1 MDNSQ
6 DAEALNLDDQSKGKN
21 ALADDAL
28 DRCMRIVAN
37 VNRFKQPRLDRI
49 QLYRDLYAG
58 KVKKKFRQPFNV
70 VLPVFSG
77 LIDTLQ
83 AQFND
88 DLALE
93 FEEQEPADYLVVRK
107 LNALWNMEA
116 GSVAPNAL
124 FPYKA
129 RADRSNA
136 IFSGRGFMMNYAVS
150 DPEYCNHFEI
160 YELDDA
166 IFQPRGGGIMEQHLY
181 KGRQNIIRS
190 DEDLKSSV
198 YNQTQVKKLLAHAA
212 KTDFYPSDDND
223 TKAALAKFKAM

>member
-1 MDNSQ
+1 MDTPQ
-6 DAEALNLDDQSKGKN
+6 DEALLELDDKNKGEN
-21 ALADDAL
+21 ALANEVMQ
-28 DRCMRIVAN
+28 RCMRIVAN
-37 VNRFKQPRLDRI
+37 VNRVKQPRLDRI

-107 LNALWNMEA
+107 LNALWNMEVT
-116 GSVAPNAL
+116 SVAPNAL
-124 FPYKA
+124 FPMKA
-129 RADRSNA
+129 RTDRSNA
-136 IFSGRGFMMNYAVS
+136 LVSGRGFMMNYAVS

-160 YELDDA
+160 
-166 IFQPRGGGIMEQHLY
+166 F
-181 KGRQNIIRS
+181 
-190 DEDLKSSV
+190 
-198 YNQTQVKKLLAHAA
+198 
-212 KTDFYPSDDND
+212 
-223 TKAALAKFKAM
+223 